1 MDDIKIFF
9 IRKNEFLKNVCAL
22 ENFLEGNSFKS
33 QKRIEQFC
41 LGRFLINYVLK
52 NYYNIKHPEIV
63 IKNKKPCLKNEK
75 IYFSLSHSNDII
87 LAAFFDK
94 NIGVDIEWMR
104 DRDFQKLFEYYRI
117 NSENKDKETFYQL
130 WTVYEAEI
138 KLQPDQINLTVKQ
151 QIDTKVDNLQIG
163 GRNLIIKKDA
173 YLNKYLDVSGNLAE
187 NSTTDTMKEYI
198 KVEPGEVLT
207 FQKEN
212 SDEYF
217 GGVVYVSLA
226 YEPAVGGE
234 YRGERAVLV
243 LIFDAGDFVGVNPA
257 VARNNA
263 FFFVFFEIN
272 FVRHDFILSE
282 GRNNCK

>member
-22 ENFLEGNSFKS
+22 EDFLEGNSFKS

-41 LGRFLINYVLK
+41 LGRFLIKYVLK

-75 IYFSLSHSNDII
+75 IYFSLSHSNDIV
-87 LAAFFDK
+87 LAAFSDK

-138 KLQPDQINLTVKQ
+138 KLQQKPSDLLSLKFLKDYMLSVCVYSDSSFVDIKSRLKIYELVSPKDSIKPNELINLKLVIAKS
-151 QIDTKVDNLQIG
+151 KN
-163 GRNLIIKKDA
+163 
-173 YLNKYLDVSGNLAE
+173 E
-187 NSTTDTMKEYI
+187 NT
-198 KVEPGEVLT
+198 
-207 FQKEN
+207 
-212 SDEYF
+212 
-217 GGVVYVSLA
+217 
-226 YEPAVGGE
+226 
-234 YRGERAVLV
+234 LV
-243 LIFDAGDFVGVNPA
+243 AQ
-257 VARNNA
+257 
-263 FFFVFFEIN
+263 EIN
-272 FVRHDFILSE
+272 TADSE
-282 GRNNCK
+282 AIEFLELLNLKIE